1 MVVGQDLSMTH
12 LERAMECLSGLE
24 EYYFVQDI
32 SLMDHENVELIF
44 DEDDPIILFR
54 YYEVPH
60 ELRDEGIDL
69 GYIEEEKVA
78 CYWPGVGCYH
88 KFGWRRD
95 PRGRIVRWS
104 KAVGLLIPGAVLQRG
119 TCSSTGG
126 YHRDESMY
134 VALFGLWTCCSWT
147 MVSLSLFSPRSR
159 TAWLKSGSLGGHHW
173 KWVVPLRMFLVAL
186 RS

>member
-1 MVVGQDLSMTH
+1 LGEDDVTEEPMVVGQDLSMTH

-95 PRGRIVRWS
+95 PRGRIVR
-104 KAVGLLIPGAVLQRG
+104 
-119 TCSSTGG
+119 
-126 YHRDESMY
+126 
-134 VALFGLWTCCSWT
+134 
-147 MVSLSLFSPRSR
+147 
-159 TAWLKSGSLGGHHW
+159 
-173 KWVVPLRMFLVAL
+173 
-186 RS
+186 